1 MTRET
6 RMTNGGMAA
15 RKHDPLR
22 ASSFFRHSSSVI
34 RHSPGFTLA
43 EMLVVLAIVAILA
56 ALAYPAYQRVIES
69 GRATACT
76 SNLRQL
82 GMALSLY
89 LGENNNTMPTLKTA
103 RASLADDV
111 PVIDN
116 TLNKYAPAKAV
127 FACPADKAGFATR
140 TGTSYLWNVTLN
152 GQALASLNFLG
163 LVNDLSHIPILS
175 DKEGFH
181 PYTDNKV
188 NILYADGHATKDV
201 KFFTGN

>member
-1 MTRET
+1 
-6 RMTNGGMAA
+6 MTNGC
-15 RKHDPLR
+15 LR
-22 ASSFFRHSSSVI
+22 QRACDRQPSSRSFRHSSA
-34 RHSPGFTLA
+34 FTLA
-43 EMLVVLAIVAILA
+43 ELLVVIAIVAILA
-56 ALAYPAYQRVIES
+56 GLAFPAYQRVIES

-82 GMALSLY
+82 GVALSLY

-116 TLNKYAPAKAV
+116 TLDKYVSAKGV
-127 FACPADKAGFATR
+127 FACPADKGGFATK

-152 GQALASLNFLG
+152 GQALASLNFFG
-163 LVNDLSHIPILS
+163 VVQDLSRIPILS

-181 PYTDNKV
+181 PYADNKV
-188 NILYADGHATKDV
+188 NVLYADGHATKDV

>member
-1 MTRET
+1 
-6 RMTNGGMAA
+6 MTNGC
-15 RKHDPLR
+15 LR
-22 ASSFFRHSSSVI
+22 QRACDRQPSSRSFRHSSA
-34 RHSPGFTLA
+34 FTLA
-43 EMLVVLAIVAILA
+43 ELLVVIAIVAILA
-56 ALAYPAYQRVIES
+56 GLAFPAYQRVIES

-82 GMALSLY
+82 GVALSLY

-116 TLNKYAPAKAV
+116 TLDKYVSAKGV
-127 FACPADKAGFATR
+127 FACPADKGGFATK

-152 GQALASLNFLG
+152 GQALASLNFFG
-163 LVNDLSHIPILS
+163 VVQDLSRIPILT
-175 DKEGFH
+175 DQEGFH

-188 NILYADGHATKDV
+188 NVLYADGHATKDV

>member
-1 MTRET
+1 
-6 RMTNGGMAA
+6 MTNGC
-15 RKHDPLR
+15 LR
-22 ASSFFRHSSSVI
+22 QRACDRQLASRSFRHSSA
-34 RHSPGFTLA
+34 FTLA
-43 EMLVVLAIVAILA
+43 ELLVVIAIVAILA
-56 ALAYPAYQRVIES
+56 GLAFPAYQRVMES

-76 SNLRQL
+76 SNLRHL
-82 GMALSLY
+82 GVALSLY

-116 TLNKYAPAKAV
+116 TLDKYVSAKGV
-127 FACPADKAGFATR
+127 FACPADKGGFATK

-152 GQALASLNFLG
+152 GQALASLNFFG
-163 LVNDLSHIPILS
+163 VVQDLSRIPILS

-188 NILYADGHATKDV
+188 NVLYADGHATKDV

>member
-1 MTRET
+1 MKLASR
-6 RMTNGGMAA
+6 
-15 RKHDPLR
+15 R
-22 ASSFFRHSSSVI
+22 A
-34 RHSPGFTLA
+34 FTLI
-43 EMLVVLAIVAILA
+43 ELLVVIAVIAILA
-56 ALAYPAYQRVIES
+56 ALAYPAYQRVLES

-103 RASLADDV
+103 RAALTDDV
-111 PVIDN
+111 QVIDN
-116 TLNKYAPAKAV
+116 TLDKYLSAKGV
-127 FACPADKAGFATR
+127 FACPADKSGFAAR
-140 TGTSYLWNVTLN
+140 TGTSYFWNNTLN

-163 LVNDLSHIPILS
+163 LVQDLTHIPILG

-181 PYTDNKV
+181 PYLADKV

-201 KFFTGN
+201 KFFTNDEPKK